1 MVSRQFVEAVKLA
14 PRQAYKIAHEAGIH
28 PSTLSK
34 ILNGIDHVRCGD
46 PRVVAVG
53 AVLELAPEECFE
65 EDSLATARK
74 GRP

>member
-1 MVSRQFVEAVKLA
+1 MVSRRFVEAVKLA

-46 PRVVAVG
+46 PRVVAV
-53 AVLELAPEECFE
+53 ATVLGLDPGDCFE
-65 EDSLATARK
+65 REEGA
-74 GRP
+74 